1 MTNFNKMLLVAGATM
16 LFATP
21 ALAGPGSSSAK
32 SATASTKAQ
41 IVEPLTL
48 TKKQDLDFGTLVK
61 TPTLTATAV
70 TVQLDNSGAL
80 VGGCP
85 TGLLCSGTT
94 TEARFEAFGTL
105 GQNLYVYTPVSAVMT
120 NAAGDTLTFT
130 PNARTAPLL
139 LSASTGLN
147 NFGVGGSIAVSSA
160 TKPGVYNGAM
170 NVTVDYN

>member
-1 MTNFNKMLLVAGATM
+1 MTNFDKMLLVAGATM
-16 LFATP
+16 LFASP
-21 ALAGPGSSSAK
+21 ALAGPGSTTA
-32 SATASTKAQ
+32 ATANAKLRAQ

-61 TPTLTATAV
+61 TPALTAAV

-85 TGLLCSGTT
+85 AGLLCSGIT

-120 NAAGDTLTFT
+120 NAAGNTLTFT

-147 NFGVGGSIAVSSA
+147 NFGVGGSIDVSSA
-160 TKPGVYNGAM
+160 TAPGVYNGAM